1 MYNLFALTDDPT
13 NRRLRFS
20 LSQEV
25 QADLTAYLQAQE
37 GGFNEDGQEEIIFDG
52 KYKPDPGE
60 VLVIGGFD
68 DIDGL
73 VDAVTNPLSIPEV
86 SPTPEAF
93 DKIKALFSGYVDRAG
108 IPIVLIQHFDKK
120 RVISTS
126 GLSIFHSANVYK
138 KIEGIGLTIDSKLT
152 AILRDGALKFH
163 SFHLLRQI
171 FDVSQY
177 YKEATDGDIQQFA
190 SMACVIVNDAVEL
203 VSISDTWVRR
213 KLWLISQSQ
222 ILEKVAVA
230 DIKAVAAEF
239 HIDLDTVID
248 GGAEKLVIPT
258 EKKRLKTILRFL
270 DEDYYKSPLL
280 ANFYL
285 ANSKRPAPGG

>member
-1 MYNLFALTDDPT
+1 MFNLFALTDDPA

-20 LSQEV
+20 LSQDV
-25 QADLTAYLQAQE
+25 QSDLTDLLQKQE
-37 GGFNEDGQEEIIFDG
+37 LHFNDNGQEEILFDG

-73 VDAVTNPLSIPEV
+73 ADAIVNPLSIPEV
-86 SPTPEAF
+86 QPTPEAF
-93 DKIKALFSGYVDRAG
+93 EKIKALFSGHVDQNG
-108 IPIVLIQHFDKK
+108 IATVIIQHFDKK
-120 RVISTS
+120 RVISTN
-126 GLSIFHSANVYK
+126 GLSIFHASSVYK
-138 KIEGIGLTIDSKLT
+138 KIEGVGLTIDSKLT
-152 AILRDGALKFH
+152 AILRDSSIKFH

-171 FDVSQY
+171 FDVSEY

-190 SMACVIVNDAVEL
+190 NMNCVKVSDSSKL
-203 VSISDTWVRR
+203 VTISDTWVRR

-222 ILEKVAVA
+222 ILEKVPVS

-239 HIDLDTVID
+239 QIILNTVVD
-248 GGAEKLVIPT
+248 GGVEKIVIPD
-258 EKKRLKTILRFL
+258 EKKQLKTILRFL

-280 ANFYL
+280 ANYYL
-285 ANSKRPAPGG
+285 ANSKRPA

>member
-1 MYNLFALTDDPT
+1 MQTFNLFALTDDPA
-13 NRRLRFS
+13 NRKLRFS

-25 QADLTAYLQAQE
+25 QSELTAYLQDQE
-37 GGFNEDGQEEIIFDG
+37 NNFVDRNQDEIPFDG

-60 VLVIGGFD
+60 VLVVTGFD

-73 VDAVTNPLSIPEV
+73 ADAITNPLSIPEV

-93 DKIKALFSGYVDRAG
+93 GTIKALFSGYVDQNG
-108 IPIVLIQHFDKK
+108 ITTVLIQHFDKK
-120 RVISTS
+120 RVISTN
-126 GLSIFHSANVYK
+126 GFSIFHAAHVYK
-138 KIEGIGLTIDSKLT
+138 KIEGVGLTVDSKLT
-152 AILRDGALKFH
+152 AILRDGTLKFH

-171 FDVSQY
+171 FDVSEY

-190 SMACVIVNDAVEL
+190 NIACVMVGDSTKLIA
-203 VSISDTWVRR
+203 ISDTWVRR

-222 ILEKVAVA
+222 ILDKVPVA

-239 HIDLDTVID
+239 HIELKTEID
-248 GGAEKLVIPT
+248 KGVEKLVIPI
-258 EKKRLKTILRFL
+258 EKKQLKTILRFL

-280 ANFYL
+280 SNYYL
-285 ANSKRPAPGG
+285 ANSKRAV

>member
-1 MYNLFALTDDPT
+1 MFNLFALTDDPA

-25 QADLTAYLQAQE
+25 QTDLTAYLQEQE
-37 GGFNEDGQEEIIFDG
+37 HNFTVQGQDEIPFDG

-60 VLVIGGFD
+60 VLAISGFD

-73 VDAVTNPLSIPEV
+73 ADAIANPLSIPEV

-93 DKIKALFSGYVDRAG
+93 GTIKALFTGHVDQNG
-108 IPIVLIQHFDKK
+108 ITTVLIQHFDKK
-120 RVISTS
+120 RVISTN
-126 GLSIFHSANVYK
+126 GLSIFHAVNVYK
-138 KIEGIGLTIDSKLT
+138 KIEGIGLTVDSKLT
-152 AILRDGALKFH
+152 AILQDCSLKFH

-171 FDVSQY
+171 FDVSEY
-177 YKEATDGDIQQFA
+177 YKEATDGDIHQFA
-190 SMACVIVNDAVEL
+190 SMACVAVRD
-203 VSISDTWVRR
+203 SANMIAISDSWVRR

-222 ILEKVAVA
+222 ILEKVPVS

-239 HIDLDTVID
+239 HIELKTEMKD
-248 GGAEKLVIPT
+248 GTEKLIIPE
-258 EKKRLKTILRFL
+258 EKKQLKTILRFL

-280 ANFYL
+280 ANYYL
-285 ANSKRPAPGG
+285 ANSKRPI